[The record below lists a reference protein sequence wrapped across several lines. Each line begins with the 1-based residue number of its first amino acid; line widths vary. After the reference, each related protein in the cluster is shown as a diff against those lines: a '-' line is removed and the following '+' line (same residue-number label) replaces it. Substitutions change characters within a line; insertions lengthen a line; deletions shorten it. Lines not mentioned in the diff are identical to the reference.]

1 MKQSTRDIVEPMAV
15 AGGIFVLGWLL
26 VRKSARARAQE
37 EQPFQIEPAVQPP
50 PELEAPVQLNGS
62 AGCAPCA
69 AAAATR
75 GFYY

>member
-1 MKQSTRDIVEPMAV
+1 VKQSTKDIVEPLAI

-37 EQPFQIEPAVQPP
+37 QPFQIEPSVQPP
-50 PELEAPVQLNGS
+50 PELQAPVQLNG
-62 AGCAPCA
+62 GCAPCA